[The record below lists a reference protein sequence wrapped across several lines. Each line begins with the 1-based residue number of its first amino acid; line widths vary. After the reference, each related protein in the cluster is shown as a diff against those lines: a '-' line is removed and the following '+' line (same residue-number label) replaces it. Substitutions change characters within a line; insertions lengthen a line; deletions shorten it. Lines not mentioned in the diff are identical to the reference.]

1 MAVETSVC
9 IGNPVKQFLM
19 SYLYQTKLILEDED
33 KIIYLKIKVSIE
45 VPRSFLE
52 SVQYSGNKKT
62 PYKQGTVGL
71 CTYTKNDSPVIKI
84 AGSRTI
90 NATTWAHIKCTLQV
104 KQNCLCREP

>member
-45 VPRSFLE
+45 MPRSFLE
-52 SVQYSGNKKT
+52 SVQYSGNKKNPIQT
-62 PYKQGTVGL
+62 GNSGTMHL
-71 CTYTKNDSPVIKI
+71 HQK
-84 AGSRTI
+84 
-90 NATTWAHIKCTLQV
+90 
-104 KQNCLCREP
+104 